1 VGGAGTF
8 GLNRALVPDPQA
20 YGLPPVSRID
30 YDPRNA
36 CGEGDH
42 VPLTEA
48 IDRPRT
54 ADVPA
59 FISRWTGSGGAE
71 RANYVMFLTE
81 FCSILGVEPPHPAGS
96 GNEAYV
102 FERAVTFH
110 HPDGSTSTGR
120 IDLYK
125 RGCFVLEAKQ
135 GSDHKDAETLP
146 LFGGPSA
153 AAAKARKGTAVRG
166 TRGWD
171 AAMIAARGQAERYA
185 KELPVEEGWPPFLV
199 VVDVGHVIELFA
211 DFSRTGKHYTHFP
224 DANSFRIKLDDL
236 SNPDIAE
243 RLRQV
248 WTDPLVLDPTR
259 RSAKVTREIADHL
272 AKLAKSLEAG
282 GHNPKRVATFLM
294 RCLFTMF
301 AEDVDL
307 LPKGCFTAL
316 LDSLVVDPAGFSP
329 LAKKLWE
336 EMNVGSEYSTI
347 IRARVKHFNGGL
359 FKDADALPLTAA
371 QLGLL
376 LQAAKADWR
385 DVEPAIFGTLLER
398 ALDPKERHKLGA
410 HYTPRAYVERLVLPT
425 VIEPLRDEWTNVMG
439 AAVQRATS
447 GDTAGAVAE
456 IQAFHRRLCDVRVL
470 DPACGTGNF
479 LYVALEH
486 LKRLEGE
493 VLVLLSEMGEIQYL
507 LEMDR
512 HGITPAQFL
521 GIELNPRAAAIA
533 DLVLW
538 IGYLQW
544 HVRTKGSATPAEPIL
559 RDYKNIANRDAVL
572 DWDRI
577 ELVRDDQ
584 GHPVSRWD
592 GETTKTHPV
601 TGEAVPDDS
610 ARVEVVRYIGP
621 KPAKWPKADFVVGNP
636 PFIGNK
642 RMRLALGDGYAEA
655 LRAAHSEVPDNSDFV
670 MYWWDLAAKLAR
682 SKKIRR
688 FGFITT
694 NSVTQAFNRRV
705 IQKYLVGKA
714 PLSLQFAIPDHP
726 WVDASDGAAVRV
738 AMSAAGL
745 KAGQGLLM
753 RVQAEQDVGADA
765 IKVVLVPRQGTIH
778 ADLTIGADVTAALPL
793 RANDKL
799 SSPGVKLHGAGFI
812 VTPDEAISL
821 GLGRV
826 PGLDKHI
833 LAYRNGRDLT
843 ATPRGVMVID
853 LFGLTDYDVR
863 QKFPEVY
870 QWVLERVKPER
881 DQNNEEYRR
890 VNWWLFGRK
899 NTELRNALSGL
910 PRYIATVVTA
920 KHRIFQFLDTAI
932 RPDDALVN
940 IGTSD
945 PWHIG
950 ILSSRIHVTW
960 ALATG
965 GTLEDRPR
973 YNKSVCFDP
982 FPFPAPSDDQKA
994 RIRALGEEL
1003 DAFRK
1008 TRQAAHS
1015 DLTITG
1021 MYNVLEKLRVGQV
1034 LAAKD
1039 RAIHDAGLVS
1049 VLKDIHDRLDA
1060 AVFDAYGWPSTLSD
1074 DEILERLVALNRER
1088 AAEEKRGTIRWLRPE
1103 YQAPQAAAA
1112 PVQEELA
1119 GLAPVA
1125 APVAA
1130 GTKQP
1135 WPKTLPEQVQAVRT
1149 ALAGLATPMDSTSI
1163 ARLFKSARS
1172 DRVEEVLRTLVFLGQ
1187 ARETETGKYAG

>member
-1 VGGAGTF
+1 LPPPQEYCLPPIFRIGY
-8 GLNRALVPDPQA
+8 DPQ
-20 YGLPPVSRID
+20 
-30 YDPRNA
+30 NA
-36 CGEGDH
+36 CGEGDD
-42 VPLTEA
+42 VPPTEVM
-48 IDRPRT
+48 DKPRT

-59 FISRWTGSGGAE
+59 FISGWTGSGGAE

-81 FCSILGVEPPHPAGS
+81 FCTVLGLPQPHPAGS

-135 GSDHKDAETLP
+135 GSDQKDVETLP
-146 LFGGPSA
+146 LFGGPSV
-153 AAAKARKGTAVRG
+153 AAAKAKKGTAVRG
-166 TRGWD
+166 TKGWD
-171 AAMIAARGQAERYA
+171 VAMLAARGQAERYA

-236 SNPDIAE
+236 SNPDIAD

-248 WTDPLVLDPTR
+248 WTDPLALDPTR

-282 GHNPKRVATFLM
+282 GHNAKRVATFLM

-316 LDSLVVDPAGFSP
+316 LDSLVADPAGFSP

-336 EMNVGSEYSTI
+336 EMNVGADYSTI
-347 IRARVKHFNGGL
+347 IRAKVKRFNGGL

-447 GDTAGAVAE
+447 GDTAGAIVE
-456 IQAFHRRLCDVRVL
+456 IEAFHRRLCEVRVL

-493 VLVLLSEMGEIQYL
+493 VLDLLSEMGETQYI

-544 HVRTKGSATPAEPIL
+544 HVRTKGTATPAEPIL

-572 DWDRI
+572 EWDRI

-584 GHPVSRWD
+584 GKAISRWD

-601 TGEAVPDDS
+601 TGEDVPDDT
-610 ARVEVVRYIGP
+610 ARIEVVRYIGP

-655 LRAAHSEVPDNSDFV
+655 LRAAHADVPDSSDFV
-670 MYWWDLAAKLAR
+670 MYWWDLAAKLVR
-682 SKKIRR
+682 GKKVKR

-694 NSVTQAFNRRV
+694 NSLTQAFNRRV
-705 IQKYLVGKA
+705 LQKYIGGKA
-714 PLSLQFAIPDHP
+714 PLSLHFAIPDHP

-745 KAGQGLLM
+745 KAGPGLLM
-753 RVQAEQDVGADA
+753 RVQAEQDVGEDA
-765 IKVVLVPRQGTIH
+765 TKVVLVPRQGTIH
-778 ADLTIGADVTAALPL
+778 ADLTIGADVTCAQPL
-793 RANDKL
+793 RANERL
-799 SSPGVKLHGAGFI
+799 CRQGVIPLGAGFI
-812 VTPDEAISL
+812 VTPDEAKTL

-826 PGLDKHI
+826 PGLEKHI
-833 LAYRNGRDLT
+833 LAYRNGKDLT
-843 ATPRGVMVID
+843 TTPRGVMVID
-853 LFGLTDYDVR
+853 LSGLTDQDVCQR
-863 QKFPEVY
+863 FPEVY
-870 QWVLERVKPER
+870 QWILERVKPER

-899 NTELRNALSGL
+899 NTELRDALFGL
-910 PRYIATVVTA
+910 HRYVATCRTA
-920 KHRIFQFLDTAI
+920 KHRVFSFLDNGVLPDTKVVAI
-932 RPDDALVN
+932 GISDAFCL
-940 IGTSD
+940 
-945 PWHIG
+945 G
-950 ILSSRIHVTW
+950 ILSSKIHIAW
-960 ALATG
+960 ATAAG
-965 GTLEDRPR
+965 GWLGVGNDAS
-973 YNKSVCFDP
+973 YNHSDCFEK
-982 FPFPAPSDDQKA
+982 FPLPLPSDDQKA

-1008 TRQAAHS
+1008 ARQAAHS
-1015 DLTITG
+1015 DLTMTG
-1021 MYNVLEKLRVGQV
+1021 MYNVLEKLRGGQT
-1034 LAAKD
+1034 LDPKD

-1060 AVFDAYGWPSTLSD
+1060 ALFDAYGWPTTLSD

-1112 PVQEELA
+1112 PVQEEME
-1119 GLAPVA
+1119 GLSPVA

-1135 WPKTLPEQVQAVRT
+1135 WPKTLPEQVQAVR
-1149 ALAGLATPMDSTSI
+1149 AVLAGLAGPADATSI

-1187 ARETETGKYAG
+1187 ARVTEAGTYTG

>member
-1 VGGAGTF
+1 MPA
-8 GLNRALVPDPQA
+8 
-20 YGLPPVSRID
+20 
-30 YDPRNA
+30 
-36 CGEGDH
+36 
-42 VPLTEA
+42 TEV

-59 FISRWTGSGGAE
+59 FISGWTGSGGAE

-81 FCSILGVEPPHPAGS
+81 FCTVLGLPQPHPAGS

-110 HPDGSTSTGR
+110 HPDGSTTTGR

-135 GSDHKDAETLP
+135 GSDQKDAETLP
-146 LFGGPSA
+146 LFGGASV
-153 AAAKARKGTAVRG
+153 AAAKAKKGTAVRG
-166 TRGWD
+166 TKGWD
-171 AAMIAARGQAERYA
+171 VAMLAARGQAERYA

-236 SNPDIAE
+236 SNPDIAD

-248 WTDPLVLDPTR
+248 WTDPLALDPTR
-259 RSAKVTREIADHL
+259 RSAKVTRDIADHL
-272 AKLAKSLEAG
+272 AKLAKSLEAAKY
-282 GHNPKRVATFLM
+282 PAKSVAAFLM

-301 AEDVDL
+301 AQNVEL
-307 LPKGCFTAL
+307 LPKGCFSSLLESL
-316 LDSLVVDPAGFSP
+316 LDEPKGFQP
-329 LAKKLWE
+329 FLKKLWE
-336 EMNVGSEYSTI
+336 EMNVGADYSTI
-347 IRARVKHFNGGL
+347 IRAKVKRFNGGL
-359 FKDADALPLTAA
+359 FKDADALPLTSA

-376 LQAAKADWR
+376 LEAAKADWR

-398 ALDPKERHKLGA
+398 ALDTKERHKLGA

-447 GDTAGAVAE
+447 GDTAGAIAE
-456 IQAFHRRLCDVRVL
+456 VEAFHRRLCEVRVL

-493 VLVLLSEMGEIQYL
+493 VLDLLSEMGETQYL

-544 HVRTKGSATPAEPIL
+544 HVRTKGTATPAEPIL

-572 DWDRI
+572 EWDRI

-584 GHPVSRWD
+584 GKPVSRWD

-601 TGEAVPDDS
+601 TGEDVPDDT
-610 ARVEVVRYIGP
+610 ARIEVVRYIGP

-636 PFIGNK
+636 PFIGNS

-655 LRAAHSEVPDNSDFV
+655 LRAAHTDVPDSSDFV
-670 MYWWDLAAKLAR
+670 MYWWDLAAKLVR
-682 SKKIRR
+682 GKKVKR

-694 NSVTQAFNRRV
+694 NSLTQAFNRRV
-705 IQKYLVGKA
+705 LQKYVGGKA
-714 PLSLQFAIPDHP
+714 PLSLLFAIPDHP

-753 RVQAEQDVGADA
+753 RVQAEQDVGEDA
-765 IKVVLVPRQGTIH
+765 IKVVLVPRQGMIH
-778 ADLTIGADVTAALPL
+778 ADLTIGADVTGTQPL
-793 RANDKL
+793 RANEKL

-821 GLGRV
+821 GLGRT

-843 ATPRGVMVID
+843 ATPRRAMVID
-853 LFGLTDYDVR
+853 LFGLTEQEVR

-870 QWVLERVKPER
+870 QRILERVRPER
-881 DQNNEEYRR
+881 EHNNRETYRD
-890 VNWWLFGRK
+890 NWWIFGEPR
-899 NTELRNALSGL
+899 RDFRPVLSGL
-910 PRYIATVVTA
+910 PRYIATPETA
-920 KHRIFQFLDTAI
+920 KHRFFVFLDASI
-932 RPDDALVN
+932 RPDNMLTNFALAD
-940 IGTSD
+940 GD
-945 PWHIG
+945 MLG
-950 ILSSRIHVTW
+950 ILSSRVHVTW
-960 ALATG
+960 ALAAG
-965 GTLEDRPR
+965 GRLGVGNDPR

-982 FPFPAPSDDQKA
+982 FPFPVASDDQKA

-1008 TRQAAHS
+1008 ARQAAHS

-1021 MYNVLEKLRVGQV
+1021 MYNVLEKLRAGQP
-1034 LAAKD
+1034 LDPKD

-1060 AVFDAYGWPSTLSD
+1060 AVFDAYGWPPTLSD

-1112 PVQEELA
+1112 PVQEEME

-1130 GTKQP
+1130 GTKTP
-1135 WPKTLPEQVQAVRT
+1135 WPKTLPEQVQAVRA
-1149 ALAGLATPMDSTSI
+1149 ALAGLATPADATSI

-1172 DRVEEVLRTLVFLGQ
+1172 DKVEEVLRTLVFLGQ
-1187 ARETETGKYAG
+1187 ARVTEAGTYTG